1 MEQSTAK
8 KLQLTPLQS
17 KGPLPIYGLRKDIQS
32 LIEERAKHDTH
43 RDFCLCSLLAIS
55 AVCLSQITIDSGDY
69 KNHPTVWF
77 LLVGSSSYGKSPV
90 VDFFNEPLKVL
101 QDAGDKEYQA
111 QYDAYEESG
120 AKGGVKKPTAKRYYT
135 TETTFEGMIEEL
147 YYNKRLLIKAGEA
160 GAFYGNL
167 DKYGSKSGVL
177 SRYCDLVDGRDIPYD
192 RKTSRSFNLTDYRLS
207 FIGETTDESLSE
219 VLTKNMFKSGY
230 AQRHLIA
237 FPEPP
242 TKEEALNVNFDP
254 IPSTYKE
261 IWKKEVDKM
270 LSLPEQTITLDPDAL
285 EVYHKFK
292 VWTKEKNFNAPKYV
306 GPMYS
311 KLNAWLLRIAGIV
324 HFLSDNASSLFIS
337 ASEMNYVVDLIHGF
351 IKGWLKAFKWV
362 DGSSLFNRP
371 PKQSELIR
379 YLHHINPKATQNMI
393 ADAVGCGQ
401 PYVSQVLKGYE
412 D

>member
-1 MEQSTAK
+1 MNQGTARK
-8 KLQLTPLQS
+8 VQLSPLQDN
-17 KGPLPIYGLRKDIQS
+17 GLLPIYGLRKEIQS

-43 RDFCLCSLLAIS
+43 RDFCLCSVLAIS

-69 KNHPTVWF
+69 KNHPSVWF

-90 VDFFNEPLKVL
+90 VDFFTEPLKAL
-101 QDAGDKEYQA
+101 QEASDKEYQA
-111 QYDAYEESG
+111 EYDAYEESG
-120 AKGGVKKPTAKRYYT
+120 SKGGVKKPTAKRYYT
-135 TETTFEGMIEEL
+135 METTFEEMIEEL
-147 YYNKRLLIKAGEA
+147 YFSKRLLIKAGEA

-192 RKTSRSFNLTDYRLS
+192 RKTSRSYNLTDYHLS
-207 FIGETTDESLSE
+207 FIGETTDESVSE

-242 TKEEALNVNFDP
+242 TREEALKVNFEP
-254 IPSTYKE
+254 IPMTYRE
-261 IWKKEVDKM
+261 FWKREVENM
-270 LSLPEQTITLDPDAL
+270 LALPEQTVTLDSEAL

-292 VWTKEKNFNAPKYV
+292 VWTKGMNYNAQKYI

-311 KLNAWLLRIAGIV
+311 KLNVWLLRIAGIV

-337 ASEMNYVVDLIHGF
+337 ASEMSYVVDLMNGF
-351 IKGWLKAFKWV
+351 VKAWLKVYNWV
-362 DGSSLFNRP
+362 GGNSLFNQP
-371 PKQSELIR
+371 PTESELIR
-379 YLHHINPKATQNMI
+379 YLHFINPKATQKML
-393 ADAVGCGQ
+393 ADAIGCTQ
-401 PYVSQVLKGYE
+401 QYISRVLSE
-412 D
+412 